1 MTVFLSLL
9 FFSWGQNLNLPYSV
23 LEGKR
28 TYGKKNFKRK
38 AKIHTHQESQELCL
52 SSINLTDGSFNQ
64 ESQELCLSSI
74 NLTDRSFK
82 PLLSLC
88 SEFMQFALPVV
99 SSFFFFFFSCLFV
112 LFSESEI
119 KNWIQ
124 ELFLNAEGILS
135 HGTELDMSCSHN
147 FIVLYGV
154 LCPDGHIESSV
165 FPKLLTVVPQ

>member
-82 PLLSLC
+82 SLLSLC

-99 SSFFFFFFSCLFV
+99 SSFFFFFFPVCLFY
-112 LFSESEI
+112 
-119 KNWIQ
+119 
-124 ELFLNAEGILS
+124 FLNQKLKTGSRNSFSMQKAFSLMGLSWTCLAVTTSLSCMVCYVQMGI
-135 HGTELDMSCSHN
+135 
-147 FIVLYGV
+147 
-154 LCPDGHIESSV
+154 
-165 FPKLLTVVPQ
+165 